1 MSPIAKLL
9 MNWKGELWFAFQI
22 TNKSPALSCRSSSGV
37 QCKPFLPFMLHRSV
51 CSSASVYTYNRPNS
65 YAPLYTERE
74 RETICAK
81 LELSYVYSIWNN
93 TTERER
99 AEAIAPCDLIERA
112 RARGRMNLLLLFF
125 PHSFH
130 PTKSTCRTECAGDGR
145 HEYMSP
151 HTPPR
156 LHIYLSSRVHSTE
169 DKLNAVT
176 RHRSAF
182 EVSIYLPVIITLAL
196 VPE

>member
-22 TNKSPALSCRSSSGV
+22 TNKSPALSCRSSSGAL
-37 QCKPFLPFMLHRSV
+37 CKPFLPFMLHRSV

-112 RARGRMNLLLLFF
+112 RGGGWICFLFF
-125 PHSFH
+125 FPIHFIQLNRRVGQSA
-130 PTKSTCRTECAGDGR
+130 PGDGR
-145 HEYMSP
+145 HTNTCLRTHPLAFIYIY
-151 HTPPR
+151 PPVCTAQR
-156 LHIYLSSRVHSTE
+156 TS
-169 DKLNAVT
+169 
-176 RHRSAF
+176 
-182 EVSIYLPVIITLAL
+182 
-196 VPE
+196 